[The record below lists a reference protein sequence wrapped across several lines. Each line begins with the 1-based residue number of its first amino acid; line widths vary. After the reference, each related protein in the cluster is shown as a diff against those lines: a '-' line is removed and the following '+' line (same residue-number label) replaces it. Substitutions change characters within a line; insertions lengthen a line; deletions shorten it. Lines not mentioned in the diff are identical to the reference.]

1 MDNCDSTGR
10 SMICG
15 GRQWKLNMQLFHVI
29 HRFLHFH
36 FQLKIRLL

>member
-15 GRQWKLNMQLFHVI
+15 GRQWKLIMQLFHVI
-29 HRFLHFH
+29 H
-36 FQLKIRLL
+36 

>member
-15 GRQWKLNMQLFHVI
+15 GIQWKLNMQLFHVI
-29 HRFLHFH
+29 H
-36 FQLKIRLL
+36 

>member
-15 GRQWKLNMQLFHVI
+15 GRQWELNMQLVRVI
-29 HRFLHFH
+29 H
-36 FQLKIRLL
+36 

>member
-15 GRQWKLNMQLFHVI
+15 GRQWELNMQLFRVI
-29 HRFLHFH
+29 H
-36 FQLKIRLL
+36 